1 MLVLALATMLVAGPL
16 APVQLSYATSDSME
30 PAISEGDLYFVLK
43 GSSDIAPGDVITFY
57 STSRSEYVTHRVVD
71 TTDRGYITQG
81 DANPSTDQAA
91 GHQPIKAPSIVGS
104 VLTIGGSPVTIPFI
118 GPAILAIQ
126 SNRYLL
132 MAIVGA
138 LLIGDVLRDRWL
150 KSIPRHDVVRI
161 GEVVRPLLIMS
172 IVVCFVLVLLGA
184 SSHSVVYVATGQ
196 ANAAPNTV
204 ETGQPA
210 ERSLQ
215 VDIWKLPITT
225 TVVDVDGLAV
235 LDRQRHGST
244 VDLQVRVP
252 PQEEIGP
259 YRAVVTVRPYPATL
273 PYGVLK
279 TLTEIHWF
287 AAVIGSMFPI
297 FGPVAAG
304 YLLMIDGRTPIRT
317 NGSRLLRRIGGSRP

>member
-1 MLVLALATMLVAGPL
+1 MLALATMVVAGPV
-16 APVQLSYATSDSME
+16 APVQLSYATSDSMA
-30 PAISEGDLYFVLK
+30 PAITEGDLYVVFK
-43 GSSDIAPGDVITFY
+43 GSSDIAHGDIITFY
-57 STSRSEYVTHRVVD
+57 STSRSEYVTHRVVER
-71 TTDRGYITQG
+71 TDRGFITQG

-91 GHQPIKAPSIVGS
+91 GHRPVKEPSIVGR
-104 VLTIGGSPVTIPFI
+104 VFTLGGAPVTIPFI
-118 GPAILAIQ
+118 GPAIIAIQ

-138 LLIGDVLRDRWL
+138 LLLGDLLRDRWL

-161 GEVVRPLLIMS
+161 GEVIRPLLIMA
-172 IVVCFVLVLLGA
+172 IVVCFVLILLGA

-196 ANAAPNTV
+196 DNTAPNTV
-204 ETGQPA
+204 ETGEPA

-225 TVVDVDGLAV
+225 TVVDVDGLTV
-235 LDRQRHGST
+235 LDRQRRGST
-244 VDLQVRVP
+244 VDLRVRVP

-279 TLTEIHWF
+279 ALTKVHWF
-287 AAVIGSMFPI
+287 AAVIGSMLPI
-297 FGPVAAG
+297 FGPVAAS

-317 NGSRLLRRIGGSRP
+317 NGSRLLRRLGGSRP